1 MMRKTK
7 LISLLAVFSALAGPL
22 SAAADVYVVANAG
35 VNLSGGEVRDVF
47 VGEKQLAGAV
57 KLVPVDNASAHAEF
71 LSKVVKLDAGKY
83 EALWTKKSFR
93 EGLNAPAAKGGDAE
107 VLAVVKSTPG
117 AVGYLSA
124 PPPAGVKLI
133 QKF

>member
-1 MMRKTK
+1 MRTNKTK
-7 LISLLAVFSALAGPL
+7 TLAAGLLVALASLP
-22 SAAADVYVVANAG
+22 AAADVYVVANSG
-35 VNLSGGEVRDVF
+35 VNLSGGDVRDVY
-47 VGEKQLAGAV
+47 VGDKQLAGGV
-57 KLVPVDNASAHAEF
+57 KLVPVDNHAAQAEF
-71 LSKVVKLDAGKY
+71 LSKVVKMDAAKY
-83 EALWTKKSFR
+83 EALWTKKAFR
-93 EGLNAPAAKGGDAE
+93 EGLNAPAVKGGDAE